1 MHFLKQG
8 CLALVF
14 MLLPGCLMKPNTTT
28 PSILV
33 LPQSLIQLQG
43 LSVKVPNG
51 NNWYKGIHNQQRLDL
66 SKKTP
71 AGKYHTIIAFVET
84 GYRPEKNITS
94 EELKSRIEDEFSQ
107 RYERFTP
114 VSKTFRILEVQGIPA
129 VRVDFTVEDH
139 EVKYAPGKTFI
150 LTGTDLYFTHP
161 HASGTNSGSLL
172 IKIAFSQRYLQGE
185 KPVELE
191 QEMLPFLTGF
201 ALTQISAAEQKGAW
215 VTRLDSQGQELWSQ
229 SFPGFINI
237 TSLQK
242 TDQGEYMALASSRK
256 LFGWPAEGWQ
266 IVLTQQG
273 KLLKLQKF
281 ASLDGGSKYAGF
293 DNYGGTFLY
302 GDWLPKPSNGLSY
315 QLFVKYIESSGQQQ
329 WLKSYGGPT
338 VERADTGIVD
348 GNDLLLAASSWS
360 YGDNGGCWLVK
371 IDTRGT
377 VKWTNV
383 HDTPGMDHCR
393 SLIRYDT
400 DNYLMTIDSFIPGE
414 MKQTRVMKLNNQGLD
429 LWHSDIFNLSM
440 GIVGADSKGLF
451 FAGMYVPKDLSRG
464 LFSSW
469 ATKLVSFT
477 SVGKQKWTVD
487 LRHMMTKSLAVTEDG
502 GCLLGGQ
509 MYSQD
514 TSGARKKEA
523 SVVNI
528 SADGE
533 TSWRY
538 IFPGK
543 ADDNTTAILSL
554 ERAGFWLGE
563 ACLS

>member
-8 CLALVF
+8 CLALIF
-14 MLLPGCLMKPNTTT
+14 MLLPGCLMKPNLGT

-51 NNWYKGIHNQQRLDL
+51 NNWYQGIHSQQRLDL
-66 SKKTP
+66 IKKTP

-94 EELKSRIEDEFSQ
+94 EEFKSRVEAEFSL
-107 RYERFTP
+107 RYKRFTP
-114 VSKTFRILEVQGIPA
+114 VSKTFRTIEVQGVTA
-129 VRVDFTVEDH
+129 VRVDFTVEDK

-161 HASGTNSGSLL
+161 HASRSNSGSLL
-172 IKIAFSQRYLQGE
+172 IKLAFSQRYLQGE

-201 ALTQISAAEQKGAW
+201 TLNKISATGQKGAW
-215 VTRLDSQGQELWSQ
+215 ITRLDSQGQELWSQ

-237 TSLQK
+237 NSLQE
-242 TDQGEYMALASSRK
+242 TDQGEYVAQANSRK
-256 LFGWPAEGWQ
+256 LFGWSAEGWE

-273 KLLKLQKF
+273 KLLNLQKF
-281 ASLDGGSKYAGF
+281 PSLNGGSKHAGF
-293 DNYGGTFLY
+293 DNAGGSFLY
-302 GDWLPKPSNGLSY
+302 GDWFSEPYNGRGY
-315 QLFVKYIESSGQQQ
+315 DLFVKYVDSSGQQQ
-329 WLKSYGGPT
+329 WLKSYGGSK

-371 IDTRGT
+371 IDNRGT
-377 VKWTNV
+377 VKWTKV

-400 DNYLMTIDSFIPGE
+400 DNYLMTIDSFIPGK
-414 MKQTRVMKLNNQGLD
+414 MIQTRVMKLNNQGRD
-429 LWHSDIFNLSM
+429 LWHSDIFHLST
-440 GIVGADSKGLF
+440 GIVGAAPKGLF
-451 FAGMYVPKDLSRG
+451 FAGMYVPKDLSRR

-477 SVGKQKWTVD
+477 PAGKQKWTTD
-487 LRHMMTKSLAVTEDG
+487 FRHMMTKSLAVTEDG

-514 TSGARKKEA
+514 TSGAWKKEA

-533 TSWRY
+533 TRWRY

-543 ADDNTTAILSL
+543 ADDSTTAILTL
-554 ERAGFWLGE
+554 GRAGFLAGGGLPE
-563 ACLS
+563 